1 MKKTQ
6 KIKMPINAKCL
17 IFLYF
22 QYKKNENA
30 WIEQQLDI

>member
-1 MKKTQ
+1 MTKNQNT
-6 KIKMPINAKCL
+6 KMPSNAKCL

-30 WIEQQLDI
+30 WNEQQIDI